1 MCSYRRL
8 RLKPSSECLFVFGNS
23 TLLVWFS
30 SVFHACG
37 FSDGCRPHRASKCNK
52 FSYQSQS
59 ALKPHPEH
67 TRKQFLLIIIW
78 LVLSFWRNCE
88 PLMNARTPVP
98 KKNEHSTKSLAA
110 PGILPTDTCQQ
121 ILCRVSNDN
130 LKLFQQQQQKI
141 IKHIT

>member
-67 TRKQFLLIIIW
+67 TRKQFHLIIIW

-88 PLMNARTPVP
+88 PLMNARTARTLPMTSFFFGRFQR
-98 KKNEHSTKSLAA
+98 KISTARSHWQRLAFYQL
-110 PGILPTDTCQQ
+110 IH
-121 ILCRVSNDN
+121 VSRFYVG
-130 LKLFQQQQQKI
+130 FQM
-141 IKHIT
+141 TT